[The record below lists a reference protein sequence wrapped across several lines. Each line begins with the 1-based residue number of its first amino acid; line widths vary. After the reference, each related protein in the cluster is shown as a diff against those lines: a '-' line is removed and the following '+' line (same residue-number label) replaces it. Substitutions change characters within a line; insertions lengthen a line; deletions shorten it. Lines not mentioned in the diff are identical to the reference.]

1 MCEHEHTENG
11 AMIYSAQDIAEDIV
25 SPERGLDDTESPII
39 GYVLVAI
46 HDDDN
51 PGEIPPVTVIG
62 HKADAR
68 AVTSMLSLGILAIQ
82 ETDAERQARRDELA
96 ASVDST
102 FIELAE
108 KMRAEPG
115 DRNYDGNE

>member
-1 MCEHEHTENG
+1 
-11 AMIYSAQDIAEDIV
+11 MIYSAQYIAADIID
-25 SPERGLDDTESPII
+25 PERGIDDTESPII

-46 HDDDN
+46 HEDDS

-82 ETDAERQARRDELA
+82 ETDAERQIRRDELA

-102 FIELAE
+102 FSELAE
-108 KMRAEPG
+108 KFRADPG